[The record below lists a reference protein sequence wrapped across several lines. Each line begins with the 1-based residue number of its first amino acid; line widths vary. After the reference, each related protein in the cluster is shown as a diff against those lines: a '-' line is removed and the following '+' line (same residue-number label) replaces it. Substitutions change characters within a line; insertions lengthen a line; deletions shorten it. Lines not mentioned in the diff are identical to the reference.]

1 MKNSYMLIAIL
12 PLIVLFV
19 VVPGVAYANISIPG
33 VSGFEVEV
41 GWALCKVVFA
51 LQGTIGKAL
60 STMAVIM
67 LAVGAFFGK
76 VTWGLA
82 VTVATGI
89 FVIFGATDIIDMFA
103 SGGGILGALGV
114 GTTTRCWVM
123 CGLSLINQGLSSNCS
138 PVNIP

>member
-1 MKNSYMLIAIL
+1 MKKTWIL
-12 PLIVLFV
+12 FTAVPFCLALSVL
-19 VVPGVAYANISIPG
+19 PGLAYALIPG
-33 VSGFEVEV
+33 VSGFEIEV

-67 LAVGAFFGK
+67 LAIGAFFGK

-103 SGGGILGALGV
+103 SGGGILGLFL
-114 GTTTRCWVM
+114 GTTERCWAM
-123 CGLSLINQGLSSNCS
+123 CILSVIKSGVTGCVS
-138 PVNIP
+138 IPGITP